1 MSRAALMLD
10 TDSARSSK
18 SRHASS
24 SLRVSKPGD
33 SFETEAERVAET
45 VSRGRK
51 ISRSSSITPFSWSFS
66 KLDVNHVQRDG
77 DKPAVQGPSHKPNN
91 YDEALA
97 KIGEA
102 FLKTDLGRQITDA
115 AQKDPVVKGVEGFVD
130 TLPGKI
136 VAGAAATGVVSA
148 LAATHQPLPAQ
159 IPAIPLDKVKPGLA
173 VKITY
178 EGPVDHPKAASISF
192 SYTPKAADDKKKPSP
207 KEQRLSETARMAAEV
222 YKFKEGLKTEQ
233 ERRLEAAEAQQAL
246 DAALRRPGFG
256 TGGIDVSKYNYPN
269 LAPAPP
275 TGPQLTLPQFQS
287 PFAPKAPAL
296 LDKKLEIKPL
306 SGSSSEPT
314 KSDTEAKKKEEL
326 TVQRKAERVEPLY
339 FDMAEVESV
348 VASPGRPLD
357 PEARRYME
365 SHIGFD
371 FSKVRVHTDDRAA
384 ASARGLGAK
393 AYTLGNHVVFSSG
406 RYSPKSAEGRRLI
419 AHELTHV
426 VQQSPIVTPRPVGVS
441 RAPSKIQRFLEG
453 AKEWLLGK
461 LKESKWYPLF
471 CLVIGQDLVSKEPV
485 ERNATNVIQAVLGLF
500 DGGPA
505 LFEKLK
511 RAAKA
516 LENAYQWVLKQFT
529 DLGLT
534 PEYFFKLIDRAYEAF
549 DKWHLLDSWDRA
561 KAMFKEP
568 LDKLIEL
575 ASRLGKAVL
584 DFILEGVL
592 ENFPLGKQV
601 YQLLKKAGAVIS
613 RIAADPISFAKN
625 LLAAI
630 KQGFKSFG
638 DNILTHLGDGLKKW
652 IFEEIG
658 LSDIKIPERFD
669 FASILKLVLQV
680 LKLTYEQR
688 RPQLVEKL
696 GEQVV
701 YFFETAVDVFAKIKN
716 QGLIAVWEDIKK
728 QASNLLDTVIEKAR
742 NWVVE
747 QIVKLGLVKVLALA
761 NPVGEVI
768 EVIAGIYETI
778 KFFIEKAMKFV
789 QLIDSIVQS
798 FTDMVDGKID
808 AAAKKVEDTLAA
820 SIPLILRF
828 LAGLLHLEGIGEA
841 IRKII
846 EAIRKPIDDA
856 IGKVLDFLVDKFKPI
871 WEKGK
876 EAFLGKLA
884 AVKEWW
890 KKPKKFRYGE
900 EEHEL
905 VVEGDGDHPQVFVQ
919 SSKTALEHFLSDVK
933 ATAQQKKEILKLAS
947 QLHWRQ
953 GELQKPAD
961 DVKGAQTF
969 EKLKDTMD
977 RLKARQAPRSKMVK
991 EQTTHSLGGGEK
1003 ADVFLSSN
1011 RDLGTEPTRT
1021 DPPIWIDLGDKLRER
1036 KSYVRG
1042 HLLSMR
1048 LGGLGQWKN
1057 LMPIT
1062 NTVNGRMNT
1071 QVEAP
1076 LKKATPG
1083 GSNRYFHYVVEAKY
1097 ADNVLPPLPD
1107 KADPAEKRA
1116 RALEA
1121 EKRLLKLSWKVT
1133 PAEYDDNS
1141 KTWKET
1147 TGDLLDVDGSKL
1159 NITAEGGFEPPTIT
1173 A

>member
-10 TDSARSSK
+10 TESPQGSK
-18 SRHASS
+18 SSRVSG

-45 VSRGRK
+45 VSRGGK
-51 ISRSSSITPFSWSFS
+51 ISRSSDVSPASWSFS

-77 DKPAVQGPSHKPNN
+77 DKPAVQGPGPKPNN
-91 YDEALA
+91 YDEALG
-97 KIGEA
+97 KIAEA

-159 IPAIPLDKVKPGLA
+159 IPAIPLDKVKPGLS

-178 EGPVDHPKAASISF
+178 EGPVDHPKAASITFSF
-192 SYTPKAADDKKKPSP
+192 APKAAEDKKKPSP
-207 KEQRLSETARMAAEV
+207 KEQRLSETARMAADL
-222 YKFKEGLKTEQ
+222 YKFREGLKTEQ
-233 ERRLEAAEAQQAL
+233 ERKLEAAEAQQAL
-246 DAALRRPGFG
+246 DFALRRPGLG
-256 TGGIDVSKYNYPN
+256 TGGIDVSKYSYPN

-275 TGPQLTLPQFQS
+275 AGPQLTPPQFQS
-287 PFAPKAPAL
+287 PLAPKTPTL
-296 LDKKLEIKPL
+296 LDKKLELKPL
-306 SGSSSEPT
+306 SGPSSQLT
-314 KSDTEAKKKEEL
+314 KPDAEGKKKEEL
-326 TVQRKAERVEPLY
+326 TVLRKAERAEPLY
-339 FDMAEVESV
+339 FDTAEVESV
-348 VASPGRPLD
+348 VASPGRLLD
-357 PEARRYME
+357 PETRRHME

-371 FSKVRVHTDDRAA
+371 FSKVRVHTDDRAS

-393 AYTLGNHVVFSSG
+393 AYTLGNHVVFASG
-406 RYSPKSAEGRRLI
+406 RYAPKTAEGRRLL

-426 VQQSPIVTPRPVGVS
+426 VQQSPTLAPRPVGIG
-441 RAPSKIQRFLEG
+441 RAPSKVQRLLEE

-461 LKESKWYPLF
+461 LKGSAWYPLF
-471 CLVIGQDLVSKEPV
+471 CLVIGQDLVTKQPV

-511 RAAKA
+511 KAANA

-529 DLGLT
+529 ELQLL
-534 PEYFFKLIDRAYEAF
+534 PEDFFKLIDRAYDAF
-549 DKWHLLDSWDRA
+549 DKWHPFESWDRA
-561 KAMFKEP
+561 KAIFKEP
-568 LDKLIEL
+568 LDRLIEL

-584 DFILEGVL
+584 DFILQGVL

-658 LSDIKIPERFD
+658 LSDIKIPEKFD
-669 FASILKLVLQV
+669 FTSILKLILQV

-701 YFFETAVDVFAKIKN
+701 YFFETAVDVFTKIKN
-716 QGLIAVWEDIKK
+716 QGLVAVWEDIKK
-728 QASNLLDTVIEKAR
+728 QASDLLDTVIEKAR

-747 QIVKLGLVKVLALA
+747 QIVKLGLVKVIALA

-768 EVIAGIYETI
+768 EVIADIYETI
-778 KFFIEKAMKFV
+778 KFFIEKATKFV

-798 FTDMVDGKID
+798 FADMVDGKID
-808 AAAKKVEDTLAA
+808 AAAKKVEDTLAG

-905 VVEGDGDHPQVFVQ
+905 VIEGDGDHPQVFVQ
-919 SSKTALEHFLSDVK
+919 SNKTALEHFLSDVK
-933 ATAQQKKEILKLAS
+933 AKSEQKKEILRLAG
-947 QLHWRQ
+947 QLRWRQ

-961 DVKGAQTF
+961 DEKGAKTF
-969 EKLKDTMD
+969 DKLKDAMD
-977 RLKARQAPRSKMVK
+977 RLKARQAPPSKLVK
-991 EQTTHSLGGGEK
+991 EQTTLSLGGGEK

-1011 RDLGTEPTRT
+1011 RNLGTEPGGT
-1021 DPPIWIDLGDKLRER
+1021 DPPIWNDLGEKLRKD

-1057 LMPIT
+1057 MMPIT
-1062 NTVNGRMNT
+1062 NTVNQRMNS

-1076 LKKATPG
+1076 LKKATTG

-1107 KADPAEKRA
+1107 KATAKEQRA
-1116 RALEA
+1116 RGLEA

-1133 PAEYDDNS
+1133 PAEYDE
-1141 KTWKET
+1141 KTGWKET

-1159 NITAEGGFEPPTIT
+1159 KINADGGFEPPTIT

>member
-1 MSRAALMLD
+1 MNRAVLMLD
-10 TDSARSSK
+10 TDSAQSSK
-18 SRHASS
+18 RSQASS

-45 VSRGRK
+45 VSRGCKLR
-51 ISRSSSITPFSWSFS
+51 RSSSITSASWSFS
-66 KLDVNHVQRDG
+66 KLDLNHVQRDG
-77 DKPAVQGPSHKPNN
+77 DKPAVQGPGPKPNN

-115 AQKDPVVKGVEGFVD
+115 AQKDPVVKGVEGFLD

-136 VAGAAATGVVSA
+136 VVGAAATGVVSA

-159 IPAIPLDKVKPGLA
+159 IPAIPLDKVKPGLS

-178 EGPVDHPKAASISF
+178 EGPVNRPTAASISF
-192 SYTPKAADDKKKPSP
+192 TYTPKAADDKKKPSP
-207 KEQRLSETARMAAEV
+207 KEQRLAETARMAAEM
-222 YKFKEGLKTEQ
+222 YKFKEGLKSEE

-246 DAALRRPGFG
+246 DAALRRPGVG
-256 TGGIDVSKYNYPN
+256 TGGIDVSKYNYPS
-269 LAPAPP
+269 LAPARPS
-275 TGPQLTLPQFQS
+275 GLQLTLPQFQS
-287 PFAPKAPAL
+287 PLAPKAPTL
-296 LDKKLEIKPL
+296 LDKKLELKPL
-306 SGSSSEPT
+306 SGSSLQST

-326 TVQRKAERVEPLY
+326 TVQRKAECAEPLY
-339 FDMAEVESV
+339 FDAAEVETV

-357 PEARRYME
+357 AETRRYME

-371 FSKVRVHTDDRAA
+371 FSKVRIHTDDRAA
-384 ASARGLGAK
+384 ASARALGAK
-393 AYTLGNHVVFSSG
+393 AYTLGNQVVFSSG
-406 RYSPKSAEGRRLI
+406 RYAPRTAEGRRLL

-426 VQQSPIVTPRPVGVS
+426 VQQSPTLASRPAGVS
-441 RAPSKIQRFLEG
+441 RAPSRIQRFLEE

-461 LKESKWYPLF
+461 LKDSAWYPLF
-471 CLVIGQDLVSKEPV
+471 CLVIGQDLIAKQPV
-485 ERNATNVIQAVLGLF
+485 ERNATNLIQAVLGLF

-511 RAAKA
+511 KAANA
-516 LENAYQWVLKQFT
+516 LENAYQWVLKQFI

-534 PEYFFKLIDRAYEAF
+534 PEYFFNLIDRAYEAF
-549 DKWHLLDSWDRA
+549 EILHPSESWDRA
-561 KAMFKEP
+561 KAIFKEP

-575 ASRLGKAVL
+575 ASRLGKAAL
-584 DFILEGVL
+584 DFILQGVL

-601 YQLLKKAGAVIS
+601 YQLLQKAGAVIS
-613 RIAADPISFAKN
+613 SIAADPISFAKN

-658 LSDIKIPERFD
+658 LSDIKVPEKFD
-669 FASILKLVLQV
+669 FPSILKLILQV

-696 GEQVV
+696 GEKMV
-701 YFFETAVDVFAKIKN
+701 YFFETAVDEFTKIKN
-716 QGLIAVWEDIKK
+716 QGLTAVWDDIKT

-768 EVIAGIYETI
+768 EVIADIYETI
-778 KFFIEKAMKFV
+778 KFFIEKATKFV

-798 FTDMVDGKID
+798 FADMVAGKID
-808 AAAKKVEDTLAA
+808 GAAKKIEDTLAA

-841 IRKII
+841 IRNII

-856 IGKVLDFLVDKFKPI
+856 IGKVLDFLVEKFKPI
-871 WEKGK
+871 WDKGK
-876 EAFLGKLA
+876 EAFLGKLG

-890 KKPKKFRYGE
+890 KKPKKFHYGE

-919 SSKTALEHFLSDVK
+919 SKKTALEYFLSDVK
-933 ATAQQKKEILKLAS
+933 ATPQQKNEIMKLAS

-961 DVKGAQTF
+961 DVKGDQTF
-969 EKLKDTMD
+969 DKLKDAMD
-977 RLKARQAPRSKMVK
+977 RLKARQAPPSKMVTN
-991 EQTTHSLGGGEK
+991 QTSHPLGGGEK
-1003 ADVFLSSN
+1003 ADVFLSAN
-1011 RDLGTEPTRT
+1011 RDPGTEPTRT
-1021 DPPIWIDLGDKLRER
+1021 DPPIWTDLGDELR
-1036 KSYVRG
+1036 KKKFYVRG

-1048 LGGLGQWKN
+1048 LGGLGQWTN
-1057 LMPIT
+1057 MMPIT
-1062 NTVNGRMNT
+1062 HTVNQRMER
-1071 QVEAP
+1071 QVEGP

-1107 KADPAEKRA
+1107 NANVAEKIA
-1116 RALEA
+1116 RALGA

-1133 PAEYDDNS
+1133 PAEYDDNT

-1159 NITAEGGFEPPTIT
+1159 TITADGGFEPPTIT